1 MEVSIIIPIYNV
13 EKYVIDCLNSVLNQT
28 FRKIEIILVDDCG
41 KDNSMKLINDFL
53 CEYKGDINI
62 STVTH
67 DKNKGLS
74 AARNTGMN
82 VSNGKYVYFLD
93 SDDTLP
99 PDAIE
104 KLFMEAKKYQ
114 ADVVMGNFN
123 VVGAKWKYVLKTIG
137 YLNNNKKIFIDYLKN
152 RWFVMACN
160 KLIRKSFMTENN
172 TEIRAG
178 ELHEVILFSF
188 NVATK
193 ASSVVCIENNTYNY
207 IIRNNSITTNKKR
220 KNFDDLLYIHR
231 YNFDIIKTRNLTSEE
246 VNAVAD
252 YLVKCVFYFNQ
263 ELFKQTSIS
272 EKEKKELNDKIMEFY
287 RTEKKLYYKVSYK
300 ECIKSLLFRQP
311 YFIKKKIF
319 SII

>member
-28 FRKIEIILVDDCG
+28 FRNIEIILVDDCG

-160 KLIRKSFMTENN
+160 KLIKKSFLLDNGIEFKTNL
-172 TEIRAG
+172 
-178 ELHEVILFSF
+178 LHEDILFSF
-188 NVATK
+188 NVILTNG
-193 ASSVVCIENNTYNY
+193 CI
-207 IIRNNSITTNKKR
+207 SI
-220 KNFDDLLYIHR
+220 HE
-231 YNFDIIKTRNLTSEE
+231 S
-246 VNAVAD
+246 
-252 YLVKCVFYFNQ
+252 
-263 ELFKQTSIS
+263 
-272 EKEKKELNDKIMEFY
+272 
-287 RTEKKLYYKVSYK
+287 
-300 ECIKSLLFRQP
+300 
-311 YFIKKKIF
+311 
-319 SII
+319 